1 MILATA
7 FNISTDLMLLCIPI
21 PIVIQSRIPMKRCV
35 PEQCL
40 MLLEDG

>member
-1 MILATA
+1 MIFATA

-21 PIVIQSRIPMKRCV
+21 PIVIQSRIPMKRYV

-40 MLLEDG
+40 VFWEGD